1 MDDLQTSFTD
11 SRYVIVENIFDS
23 KISQTLYN
31 SLIFLAKKYQ
41 KDFPVKVLNDKPW
54 ESDNFNNALITF
66 RKNDKELFGAMY
78 DSIQTSAVL
87 NSAVCNLKTLSLASN
102 ILDCEFETLSV
113 SGIMLRMD
121 PPNDN
126 RNRLEW
132 HQESSYYSQNL
143 KGENGL
149 VLWSP
154 LHTYTDEYGPL
165 EVCIGSH
172 KEGKVSMKPKL
183 GNSKENLSDQYEV
196 DSSYV
201 YKYEKTKVL
210 ISAGDTIC
218 FNMDLFHRSGFNIS
232 NKFRFAIGVRF
243 HKMLEEDFLPGMNI
257 YHPNKTIGRLSDY
270 NS

>member
-1 MDDLQTSFTD
+1 MNDLKTNFRD
-11 SRYVIVENIFDS
+11 SGYVIVENIFDS

-41 KDFPVKVLNDKPW
+41 KDFPVEVLNDKPW

-78 DSIQTSAVL
+78 DSIQTCAVL
-87 NSAVCNLKTLSLASN
+87 NSIVTKIEVISLASN
-102 ILDCEFETLSV
+102 ILDCEFETLSA

-149 VLWSP
+149 V
-154 LHTYTDEYGPL
+154 
-165 EVCIGSH
+165 I
-172 KEGKVSMKPKL
+172 
-183 GNSKENLSDQYEV
+183 
-196 DSSYV
+196 
-201 YKYEKTKVL
+201 
-210 ISAGDTIC
+210 
-218 FNMDLFHRSGFNIS
+218 
-232 NKFRFAIGVRF
+232 
-243 HKMLEEDFLPGMNI
+243 
-257 YHPNKTIGRLSDY
+257 
-270 NS
+270 

>member
-11 SRYVIVENIFDS
+11 SGYVIVENIFDS

-102 ILDCEFETLSV
+102 ILDCEIEGLST

-121 PPNDN
+121 APQDN

-132 HQESSYYSQNL
+132 HQESSYYKQNL
-143 KGENGL
+143 KGQNG
-149 VLWSP
+149 VVFWSP
-154 LHTYTDEYGPL
+154 LHKLTKEYGPI
-165 EVCIGSH
+165 EVCRGSH
-172 KEGKVSMKPKL
+172 KEGRVAMSHKADNKDINVS
-183 GNSKENLSDQYEV
+183 EQYQIK
-196 DSSYV
+196 SSFID
-201 YKYEKTKVL
+201 KYEKPKII
-210 ISAGDTIC
+210 ISPGDTIC
-218 FNMDLFHRSGFNIS
+218 FNMDLFHRSGFNTS

-243 HKMLEEDFLPGMNI
+243 HKMFEEDFLPGINT
-257 YHPNKTIGRLSDY
+257 YLPNKTIGRLSDY
-270 NS
+270 KN